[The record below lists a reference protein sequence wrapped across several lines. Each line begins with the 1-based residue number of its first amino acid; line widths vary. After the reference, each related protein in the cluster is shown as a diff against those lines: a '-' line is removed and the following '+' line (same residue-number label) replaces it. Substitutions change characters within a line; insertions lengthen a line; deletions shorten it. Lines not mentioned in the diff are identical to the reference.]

1 MSFAFKLSHR
11 LARNFWVVGIAAA
24 LAGCTVEKS
33 IANPSTPPDTSTV
46 TPPPPAPQPK
56 PASGFFVAP
65 NGLGSAS
72 GSLGAPWDLTT
83 ALNGAS
89 GRVHAGDTIWGRG
102 GTYYPPFRGSGGG
115 RASAP
120 RGGRAYPGGGAII
133 HGVKT
138 PPGNFGNPGR

>member
-11 LARNFWVVGIAAA
+11 LARNFWVVGIAAV

-89 GRVHAGDTIWGRG
+89 GRVHAGDTIWVRG
-102 GTYYPPFRGSGGG
+102 GTYYAPFRSSVSGS
-115 RASAP
+115 ASAP
-120 RGGRAYPGGGAII
+120 VHTRPLAMLCTVASGSFRPSATFCMNVA
-133 HGVKT
+133 
-138 PPGNFGNPGR
+138 